1 MGAGSALRQD
11 VARRLKFSADNG
23 GFGREFIPLV
33 LAVCSLA
40 VVVVM
45 ANMIFVKM
53 TSAIVS
59 AITTPFKDL
68 CTVVFSD
75 MFVDK
80 RVETPQAVIGFAIA
94 CVASLAYNVHDVTT
108 REDDKAGGAGGGD
121 GGGGGGA
128 AGGGGGKGGL
138 EEGGA
143 RSPLLRDEKAERT
156 VGGVANIDSESE
168 GDGGDKEIHGY
179 WLINDAYC
187 IGFICC
193 GAGTTFYAATLAY
206 YFSQSI

>member
-1 MGAGSALRQD
+1 M
-11 VARRLKFSADNG
+11 ARRLKFPADNG
-23 GFGREFIPLV
+23 GFGADFIPLL
-33 LAVCSLA
+33 LAICSLA

-53 TSAIVS
+53 TSAIIS

-68 CTVVFSD
+68 CTVVLAD

-94 CVASLAYNVHDVTT
+94 CVASLAYNIHDIMS
-108 REDDKAGGAGGGD
+108 RDDDKAGGAGGVDGR
-121 GGGGGGA
+121 GGGGG

-143 RSPLLRDEKAERT
+143 RSPLLGDEKAERT
-156 VGGVANIDSESE
+156 V
-168 GDGGDKEIHGY
+168 
-179 WLINDAYC
+179 
-187 IGFICC
+187 
-193 GAGTTFYAATLAY
+193 
-206 YFSQSI
+206 